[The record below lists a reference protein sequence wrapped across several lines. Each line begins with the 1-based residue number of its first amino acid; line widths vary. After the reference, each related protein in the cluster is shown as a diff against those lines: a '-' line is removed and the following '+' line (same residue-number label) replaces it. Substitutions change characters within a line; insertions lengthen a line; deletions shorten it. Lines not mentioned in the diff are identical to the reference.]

1 MYKINHNKKLNILEV
16 SNSDTSVYGK
26 IQLDQGASLQEL
38 ILDSHKIIQDLNPLP
53 YSNTYASSILFPF
66 ANRIKDGKYEFNGK
80 TYQFKKNQAEEQ
92 NALHG
97 LVFDKT
103 FDVIHKETTKD
114 KASVTLEYVE
124 KNNSIGFPYTYT
136 IRLEYVF
143 KQTGVDVKVSIENT
157 DTKVFP
163 FTLGWHPYF
172 TSANL
177 FDSYMNFESSEK
189 ITLGPRNITT
199 GTTLNK
205 NNNPLQIKDSFFDD
219 CWILNSDSMMFK
231 TPKYNLKFNS
241 TGGNNFLQLYT
252 PPRKNTIAIE
262 PTTGVSDS
270 FNNKIG
276 LETLQPNE
284 TYNITWSLKINNN

>member
-1 MYKINHNKKLNILEV
+1 MYNINHNKTLNIIEV

-38 ILDSHKIIQDLNPLP
+38 TLDSHKIIQDLSPLP

-80 TYQFKKNQAEEQ
+80 TYQFEKNQAEEQ

-97 LVFDKT
+97 LVFNKT

-114 KASVTLEYVE
+114 KVLVTLEYVE
-124 KNNSIGFPYTYT
+124 KNNSIGFPYTYA
-136 IRLEYVF
+136 IRVEYVF

-163 FTLGWHPYF
+163 FTVGWHPYF
-172 TSANL
+172 TSSNL
-177 FDSYMNFESSEK
+177 YDSYVDFDSSEK
-189 ITLGPRNITT
+189 ITLGHRNITT

-219 CWILNSDSMMFK
+219 CWILNSDSVMFK
-231 TPKYNLKFNS
+231 TPNYNLKFNS
-241 TGGNNFLQLYT
+241 TGSNNFLQLYT

-276 LETLQPNE
+276 LETLKPNE
-284 TYNITWSLKINNN
+284 TYNITWSLKINNT